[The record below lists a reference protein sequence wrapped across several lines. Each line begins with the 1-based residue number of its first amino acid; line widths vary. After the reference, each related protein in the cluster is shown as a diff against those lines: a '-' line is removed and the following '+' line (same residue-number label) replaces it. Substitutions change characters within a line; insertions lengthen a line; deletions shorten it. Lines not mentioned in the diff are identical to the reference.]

1 MNDTSFRRKEIE
13 ELFQSDLAAEFSKEK
28 AAELLDE
35 MSLQEIY
42 SLKLPAEQKFLLG
55 SIKCKTDILKEASV
69 EKTSLV
75 YQGQKV
81 YNFSNG
87 SLLKLFFM
95 EGQEGCVILKGVIK
109 VLLSEKFSV
118 YFEDQK
124 GGSYPICLTYEEA
137 AGQRFLGEELK
148 SEQWFFVKI
157 PYDGKEEL
165 KLKAFLQFRES
176 QKILLNP
183 SYKLFFPVSNSL
195 KSNYGIFENILL
207 QVKGKTLVFTPY
219 SKKLHRELEKK
230 YRRELFG
237 KKEFEILRYRVAY
250 FVLKPFVKKEI
261 WLILDRAARA
271 DDNGEHFFKYLMN
284 HYPEGK
290 KIYYVIEKQCPD
302 YKRMQA
308 FGKVLPLGSFCHKLC
323 FLLSGKIISSQ
334 FDPYVFKPFKE
345 KGPLVQDLFA
355 YQSVFL
361 QHGVTQN
368 DLSRFLGKKTKDFKL
383 LVAVSESEKQSFLQD
398 SYGYTEKEV
407 KVTGFPRFDYLKQH
421 ENEQTK
427 KILIMPSWR
436 KSIQGSY
443 DVDTGASVYFDGFKN
458 TSYFQFYNSLINDK
472 RLLACMKEHG
482 YKGVFALHPGHYKQY
497 VDFEQNDSF
506 TILGEEFSYQE
517 QFISCA
523 LMVTDYS
530 SVAFDFAYLKKPVIY
545 ARFDEEEFYA
555 GQKYGHGY
563 FDFEKDGFGPVC
575 RDLETTVNELIHH
588 IENGCMLEKKYAEHI
603 HRFYQYQD
611 ADNCKRVL
619 EAVLKL

>member
-1 MNDTSFRRKEIE
+1 MNQSE
-13 ELFQSDLAAEFSKEK
+13 ELKEVRQSERTAEIAMEK
-28 AAELLDE
+28 FPR
-35 MSLQEIY
+35 
-42 SLKLPAEQKFLLG
+42 K
-55 SIKCKTDILKEASV
+55 
-69 EKTSLV
+69 
-75 YQGQKV
+75 
-81 YNFSNG
+81 NF
-87 SLLKLFFM
+87 LKLFFM
-95 EGQEGCVILKGVIK
+95 EKQENCVILKGLRK
-109 VLLSEKFSV
+109 VFTLENFSL

-124 GGSYPICLTYEEA
+124 GAKYPLSPLNPANPINLSPGDSVCE
-137 AGQRFLGEELK
+137 GFGEEEEK
-148 SEQWFFVKI
+148 NEQWFLVSI
-157 PYDGKEEL
+157 PYDATKEL
-165 KLKAFLQFRES
+165 KLKAFAEFGEN
-176 QKILLNP
+176 QKLLLKP
-183 SYKLFFPVSNSL
+183 VYKLFFPVADSL
-195 KSNYGIFENILL
+195 KSNYGVCENILL

-219 SKKLHRELEKK
+219 TKGLHRELERK
-230 YRRELFG
+230 YRKELFR
-237 KKEFEILRYRVAY
+237 KKEFEILRYRIAY
-250 FVLKPFVKKEI
+250 FLLKPFVKKEI

-271 DDNGEHFFKYLMN
+271 DDNGEHFFKYVMN

-290 KIYYVIEKQCPD
+290 KIYYVIEKKCPD
-302 YKRMQA
+302 YKRMKQA
-308 FGKVLPLGSFCHKLC
+308 GKVLPLGSFRHKLH
-323 FLLSGKIISSQ
+323 FLLSGKVISSQ

-383 LVAVSESEKQSFLQD
+383 LVAVSEREKQSFLQS

-421 ENEQTK
+421 ENEQGK

-443 DVDTGASVYFDGFKN
+443 DVDTGASVYFDGFKDTN
-458 TSYFQFYNSLINDK
+458 YFQFYNSLINDK
-472 RLLACMKEHG
+472 RLSACMEKHG

-497 VDFEQNDSF
+497 VDFEQNEYF
-506 TILGEEFSYQE
+506 TILGEEFSYQQ

-530 SVAFDFAYLKKPVIY
+530 SVAFDFAYLNKPVIY

-575 RDLETTVNELIHH
+575 RDLETTVDELIHY
-588 IENGCMLEKKYAEHI
+588 IENGCMLEKKYQEHI
-603 HRFYQYQD
+603 ERFYQYRD

-619 EAVLKL
+619 EAVLNL

>member
-1 MNDTSFRRKEIE
+1 MNDTSLKRKEIE
-13 ELFQSDLAAEFSKEK
+13 ELFQSDSAAGLSKEK
-28 AAELLDE
+28 AAGLVEE

-42 SLKLPAEQKFLLG
+42 SLKLPAEQKYLLG
-55 SIKCKTDILKEASV
+55 SLKCKTDILKEASV

-81 YNFSNG
+81 YNFSSG

-95 EGQEGCVILKGVIK
+95 EEQEGGLLLKGLMK
-109 VLLSEKFSV
+109 VLLSEEFSV
-118 YFEDQK
+118 FFEDQN
-124 GGSYPICLTYEEA
+124 GTAYPLCLGYEEP

-148 SEQWFFVKI
+148 SEQWFTVKI
-157 PYDGKEEL
+157 HYEDSKEL
-165 KLKAFLQFRES
+165 KLKAFLQFREN

-183 SYKLFFPVSNSL
+183 SYKLFFPVTNSL
-195 KSNYGIFENILL
+195 KSNYGVWKNTLL
-207 QVKGKTLVFTPY
+207 QVKGKTLVLTPY
-219 SKKLHRELEKK
+219 TKRLHRELERK
-230 YRRELFG
+230 YRKELLG
-237 KKEFEILRYRVAY
+237 QKEFEVLRYRIAY
-250 FVLKPFVKKEI
+250 WLLKPFVKKEI

-284 HYPEGK
+284 HYPKGK
-290 KIYYVIEKQCPD
+290 KMYYVIEKSCPD
-302 YKRMQA
+302 YKRMKA
-308 FGKVLPLGSFCHKLC
+308 VGKVLPLGSFWHKLC

-345 KGPLVQDLFA
+345 KGHLVQDLFA

-368 DLSRFLGKKTKDFKL
+368 DLSRFLGRKTKDFKL
-383 LVAVSESEKQSFLQD
+383 LVAVSEKEKQSFLQNC
-398 SYGYTEKEV
+398 YGYTEKEV

-421 ENEQTK
+421 ENEQTR

-443 DVDTGASVYFDGFKN
+443 DVDTGASIYFDGFKN

-472 RLLACMKEHG
+472 RLLACMKEHD

-497 VDFEQNDSF
+497 VDFEQNGSF

-545 ARFDEEEFYA
+545 ARFDEEQFYA

-575 RDLETTVNELIHH
+575 KDLDATVNELIHY
-588 IENGCMLEKKYAEHI
+588 IENGCALEEKYAEHI